1 MHARLRSGLTLGLAA
16 AKLVAAGTEP
26 GMTVLPGTSAQCVF
40 WYDNNGF
47 LTCNQVAE
55 MNWITVEEFRQYV
68 CTLAAFKLP
77 TTVIC

>member
-1 MHARLRSGLTLGLAA
+1 MHARLRTGVVLGLAA

-40 WYDNNGF
+40 WYDSNGF
-47 LTCNQVAE
+47 LTCSQVAE

-68 CTLAAFKLP
+68 CILAGFNLP
-77 TTVIC
+77 MSVAR